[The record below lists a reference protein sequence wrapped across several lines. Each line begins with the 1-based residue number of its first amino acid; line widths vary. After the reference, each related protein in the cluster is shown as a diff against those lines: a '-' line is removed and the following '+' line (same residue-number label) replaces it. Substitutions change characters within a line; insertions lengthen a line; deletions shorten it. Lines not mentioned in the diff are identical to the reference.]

1 MGKEVWISTAPA
13 HASNLRP
20 LKHSFSDNE
29 DTLAMARDTR
39 KRNDAGESLSAQ
51 NFPAEIFGAPHAKE
65 KDYRLPNIFFAGSY
79 WAVSQ
84 RAADVLRQFDLGG
97 GGLYPV
103 RVYKK
108 DRKTLV
114 DGEWLCINFGNVKHA
129 FLPDESRNFW
139 AGSAGKWVGRAA
151 MTDYDTALSPIA
163 LTGPDIW
170 IDPIVRDA
178 IFFSDG
184 LGRALKKAKADK
196 GFFLNRCRVL
206 GLG

>member
-1 MGKEVWISTAPA
+1 M
-13 HASNLRP
+13 
-20 LKHSFSDNE
+20 
-29 DTLAMARDTR
+29 
-39 KRNDAGESLSAQ
+39 
-51 NFPAEIFGAPHAKE
+51 
-65 KDYRLPNIFFAGSY
+65 
-79 WAVSQ
+79 
-84 RAADVLRQFDLGG
+84 LRQFDLGG